1 MPAVATPTLS
11 PATVY
16 RRLMERLPVRTPQR
30 QIVPMR
36 FNAAQEVIWKLAAP
50 ALNRHLPLRW
60 IILKARR
67 LGMSTWIENLLT
79 CFCFFQDYVQAMVI
93 AHESKATERI
103 WAVSDR
109 LVRGSALRAQGTIRG
124 HSIQFRHSLLE
135 LATAGSPN
143 ATRSADLTACHLSEV
158 AFWRDP
164 AAMLAVLQCLPRS
177 EEVFSIAI
185 IESTAN
191 GMVDDGALFYNH
203 WQAASAGDN
212 DFTPIFLP
220 WHTFPA
226 YTSRL
231 NTPLDDLDEE
241 EESLVRDLALTWGQ
255 LRWRRRVLANEC
267 QGDTDKFNQEYPATP
282 EMAFIMS
289 GLPFF
294 RPHELL
300 WLESYIEAG
309 ARGKLVVAGQRI
321 VFEPDSK
328 GRLTIFRPPQLGHQ
342 YVIGA
347 DSSMGLADV
356 GAREHSRSAA
366 EVVDM
371 ATLEQVAEYDAAAPP
386 HVFAQDL
393 ALLGKVYNMALLA
406 PEIQSS
412 GGGGGRELLVYL
424 QKDWNYYN
432 IHRWTHPD
440 RIKQGQATMYG
451 WETNARTRPRMI
463 ARIREV
469 MQERSAVVHS
479 RLLLTQLRNFGESD
493 SDKMEALAGHDDALF
508 AWGIALMSR
517 SENYVAR
524 TLGTHT
530 PAALDER
537 IDLSRLG
544 YATQEAWETPHSA
557 WQDALAASGREAPQG
572 DYMAW

>member
-1 MPAVATPTLS
+1 MQAISTRPQLRPS
-11 PATVY
+11 QVY
-16 RRLMERLPVRTPQR
+16 RNLMERLPVRTPQR
-30 QIVPMR
+30 RIVPMR
-36 FNAAQEVIWKLAAP
+36 FNAAQEVIWKLARP
-50 ALNRHLPLRW
+50 ALDHREPIRW
-60 IILKARR
+60 IVLKARR

-79 CFCFFQDYVQAMVI
+79 CFCFLQNYVQAMVI
-93 AHESKATERI
+93 AHEAKATERI

-109 LVRGSALRAQGTIRG
+109 LVRGSPLKTVGQIRG
-124 HSIQFRHSLLE
+124 HSIQFRQSTLE

-143 ATRSADLTACHLSEV
+143 ATRGTDLTACHLSEV

-177 EEVFSIAI
+177 EDVFSIAI

-191 GMVDDGALFYNH
+191 GMVDDGALFYDQ
-203 WQAASAGDN
+203 WQAAQSGDN
-212 DFTPIFLP
+212 DFTPVFLP
-220 WHTFPA
+220 WHTFPQ

-231 NTPLDDLDEE
+231 MDPLDDLDEE
-241 EESLVRDLALTWGQ
+241 EESLAKDLSLTPGQ

-267 QGDTDKFNQEYPATP
+267 QGDVDKFNQEYPATP

-294 RPHELL
+294 RPAELL
-300 WLESYIEAG
+300 WLEPYIEPG
-309 ARGKLVVAGQRI
+309 RRGRLSIQGRRV
-321 VFEPDSK
+321 VFEPEAR
-328 GRLTIFRPPQLGHQ
+328 GRLTIFRPPQPGHQ

-366 EVVDM
+366 EVIDM
-371 ATLEQVAEYDAAAPP
+371 VTLEQVAEYDAAAPP
-386 HVFAQDL
+386 HVFARDL

-424 QKDWNYYN
+424 QKEWNYYN
-432 IHRWTHPD
+432 LHRWTHPD
-440 RIKQGQATMYG
+440 RIRQGQATMYG

-463 ARIREV
+463 ARVREV
-469 MQERSAVVHS
+469 IQERSALIHS

-517 SENYVAR
+517 SENYVSRAISTAVPQQQER
-524 TLGTHT
+524 
-530 PAALDER
+530 LD
-537 IDLSRLG
+537 LARLG
-544 YATQEAWETPHSA
+544 YATQEAWETEFTA
-557 WQDALAASGREAPQG
+557 WQDMLKANEVYPRTDWLS
-572 DYMAW
+572 W